1 MSRSDRSMPLRDSFS
16 ERMEGT
22 GSWDALEWIKIKPVL
37 LSNSYMNLEFLIE
50 AEQVIVEGSSKQTCS
65 LLVVTRGK
73 VSESKRKKDVPE
85 NQPLYPSPELVSSG
99 HLEVQTLTNPSKEE
113 FSKLLESYKP
123 NLVYLQGEQLGND
136 EVGPLV
142 WGDVDLLTL

>member
-1 MSRSDRSMPLRDSFS
+1 MPLRDSFS

-22 GSWDALEWIKIKPVL
+22 GSWDALEWTKIEPV
-37 LSNSYMNLEFLIE
+37 SRSISYTNLEFLIE
-50 AEQVIVEGSSKQTCS
+50 AEQVIVE
-65 LLVVTRGK
+65 
-73 VSESKRKKDVPE
+73 
-85 NQPLYPSPELVSSG
+85 
-99 HLEVQTLTNPSKEE
+99 VQTLTSPSKEE

-142 WGDVDLLTL
+142 WGDVDLSTL